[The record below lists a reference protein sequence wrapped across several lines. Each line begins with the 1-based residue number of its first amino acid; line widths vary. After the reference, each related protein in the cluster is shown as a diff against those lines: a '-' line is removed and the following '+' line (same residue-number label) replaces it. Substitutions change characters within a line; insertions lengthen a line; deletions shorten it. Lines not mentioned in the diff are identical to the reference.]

1 MSRTSLY
8 VDIGPNPRTT
18 EGSNVVA
25 KKWGATVDPY
35 LAEIPDVES
44 GNEQC
49 RELYFNITAERLL
62 FRKKLLGLPVD
73 EDLVADANIA
83 AAHPFGEANPTF
95 GELAVPS
102 VRLAAAFVPL
112 TPDEKDVTHRPV
124 MARLYCAS
132 GLSGRYASPFTEG
145 LQDAGIQNYNW
156 FVAGVKDDVLKMGIS
171 GRSWLLAANLLMRI
185 VEQNDMA
192 TARNLINNFIVTGNV
207 EDGAISRVTI
217 GRKPELVNIKE
228 FRNLKCIV
236 PMNNANEMTAV
247 PARRI
252 EKLATLED
260 AYKLIETMQSKA
272 TRSFFR
278 FLKNC
283 DLDGMKLQFGMGAD
297 IFAEDEI
304 TGISP
309 IEYISRE
316 IEECHKAIGAIPRV
330 SDADHD
336 AANWN
341 RRIEKLRELKAKIAL
356 KTWLLANGADCA
368 KGIYLVAK
376 TGDDAML
383 SQILQ
388 HYPINAKDGDGLTAT
403 DWAIEGRD
411 AESVRLLSG
420 MGGRCD
426 SLGVRNGQLKTILAG
441 LNFKPCKI
449 SEADWTLL
457 EAAMDAGFSN
467 EAKVHFMDCYED
479 ANHDIHESWHLQL
492 NLPGLAIYNA
502 DERLMH
508 LCATHGWD
516 INKEFQID
524 YIDFPDAHPLGYRCY
539 PEDIVEGK
547 DFRVVKSEMM
557 KPLKFAYMIG
567 ERAAVEMLKRYGA
580 IETDDIISFVKAMES
595 TEKAK
600 RHKVYIQAINKL
612 AGSEDS
618 AKNHKLIIECL
629 KHGESISETVQ
640 KVRLAVEVSDSN
652 PCYVRAPLYCAAI
665 LCGWTKILQACIE
678 IGFPVND
685 SVEMISDCDYDV
697 EVPGECMVESVSYGG
712 MVARVTPMQLAKLC
726 AKEKRWEIIE
736 LLKKYGAR

>member
-1 MSRTSLY
+1 
-8 VDIGPNPRTT
+8 VDIGHNPRTT

-35 LAEIPDVES
+35 LAEIPDVEF

-102 VRLAAAFVPL
+102 VRLVAAFVPL
-112 TPDEKDVTHRPV
+112 TPDENDVTLKPV
-124 MARLYCAS
+124 MARLYCVA
-132 GLSGRYASPFTEG
+132 GLSGRYASPFGEG
-145 LQDAGIQNYNW
+145 LQDAGIQKYNW
-156 FVAGVKDDVLKMGIS
+156 FVAGVKEDVLKKGIS

-185 VEQNDMA
+185 VEKNDLP

-207 EDGAISRVTI
+207 EDGAISPVTI

-228 FRNLKCIV
+228 FRNFKWIM
-236 PMNNANEMTAV
+236 PMKNANEMTTV
-247 PARRI
+247 PVRRI
-252 EKLATLED
+252 ESPETLQE
-260 AYKLIETMQSKA
+260 AYELIESMQNKA

-278 FLKNC
+278 FLKKN
-283 DLDGMKLQFGMGAD
+283 DLVGMKEQYDMGAD
-297 IFAEDEI
+297 IFANDAE
-304 TGISP
+304 TGLSSS
-309 IEYISRE
+309 EYLEGVIKEKRE
-316 IEECHKAIGAIPRV
+316 ELGGVPKVFQGHIMYRPDDDTTR
-330 SDADHD
+330 
-336 AANWN
+336 NWN
-341 RRIEKLRELKAKIAL
+341 KRIELTRELISLDATRCWLRGVGSNCSDCIYMLAKLRLRDAL
-356 KTWLLANGADCA
+356 AEVLHT
-368 KGIYLVAK
+368 
-376 TGDDAML
+376 
-383 SQILQ
+383 
-388 HYPINAKDGDGLTAT
+388 YPINAKNENGLTAT
-403 DWAIEGRD
+403 DMAIIGEDSEAVHLLVSFGGKCETMGTRNPKIRHILENIRNMTDNMWSSLALALDAGLSLDARSSFIDCETDGKGSFWDTWKLRLPLQGR
-411 AESVRLLSG
+411 AIYEANERLLLLCMSHG
-420 MGGRCD
+420 MD
-426 SLGVRNGQLKTILAG
+426 LD
-441 LNFKPCKI
+441 KPFLV
-449 SEADWTLL
+449 E
-457 EAAMDAGFSN
+457 
-467 EAKVHFMDCYED
+467 
-479 ANHDIHESWHLQL
+479 
-492 NLPGLAIYNA
+492 
-502 DERLMH
+502 
-508 LCATHGWD
+508 
-516 INKEFQID
+516 
-524 YIDFPDAHPLGYRCY
+524 YIDDGSGPEST
-539 PEDIVEGK
+539 PEDVANGKEYVVE
-547 DFRVVKSEMM
+547 SEMM

-567 ERAAVEMLKRYGA
+567 NRAAVEMLKRYGA

-612 AGSEDS
+612 SGSEDS

-640 KVRLAVEVSDSN
+640 NVRLAVEVSDSN

-665 LCGWTKILQACIE
+665 LCGWTRILQACIE

-712 MVARVTPMQLAKLC
+712 VVARVTPMQLAKLC
-726 AKEKRWEIIE
+726 AKEKRWDIVE